1 MKYLFRIIKILIVST
16 LTIFLVSV
24 TASYLLLNIPS
35 VQQKVTHLGEKELS
49 KLLDTRLTI
58 GKGHVFPFNKI
69 QLSDVCLY
77 DRQGD
82 TLLYAQKLI
91 AGFAWQELLQKR
103 LVFTTVQL
111 YDFRSFSSK
120 ENTDSPL
127 NLQFI
132 IDRFKKNEPSAID
145 LHSQV
150 NTILAR
156 RGKINYDVASKKRS
170 AQGSFDPYHI
180 KIDNFLATV
189 SLKSFRKR
197 LYQRKHQKNKFRRT
211 IGIFAPQIRSQ
222 THREP
227 GKRRCKQFQDHLAAY
242 RYIDKPDIDRHII
255 VR

>member
-1 MKYLFRIIKILIVST
+1 MRYEISIQNYQNTDCQHTDNISRFCNS
-16 LTIFLVSV
+16 FVSV
-24 TASYLLLNIPS
+24 AEHTLGTT
-35 VQQKVTHLGEKELS
+35 KVTRLGEKELS

-111 YDFRSFSSK
+111 YDFEVSLQK
-120 ENTDSPL
+120 ENTNSPL

-156 RGKINYDVASKKRS
+156 RGKINYDVASK
-170 AQGSFDPYHI
+170 
-180 KIDNFLATV
+180 N
-189 SLKSFRKR
+189 
-197 LYQRKHQKNKFRRT
+197 
-211 IGIFAPQIRSQ
+211 
-222 THREP
+222 
-227 GKRRCKQFQDHLAAY
+227 
-242 RYIDKPDIDRHII
+242 DRHKGAST
-255 VR
+255 RTT

>member
-35 VQQKVTHLGEKELS
+35 VQQKVTRLGEKELS

-111 YDFRSFSSK
+111 YDFEVSLQK

-156 RGKINYDVASKKRS
+156 RGKINYDVASK
-170 AQGSFDPYHI
+170 
-180 KIDNFLATV
+180 N
-189 SLKSFRKR
+189 
-197 LYQRKHQKNKFRRT
+197 
-211 IGIFAPQIRSQ
+211 
-222 THREP
+222 
-227 GKRRCKQFQDHLAAY
+227 
-242 RYIDKPDIDRHII
+242 DRHKGAST
-255 VR
+255 RTT

>member
-35 VQQKVTHLGEKELS
+35 VQQKVTRLGEKELS

-111 YDFRSFSSK
+111 YDFEVSLQK

-189 SLKSFRKR
+189 SLKSFERDSINVNIRKISFDEQSGFS
-197 LYQRKHQKNKFRRT
+197 LRKF
-211 IGIFAPQIRSQ
+211 G
-222 THREP
+222 
-227 GKRRCKQFQDHLAAY
+227 
-242 RYIDKPDIDRHII
+242 
-255 VR
+255 V